1 MKPYNS
7 NGVVR
12 DVAQDLFL
20 ELTNRFEAVLLPLV
34 DRMEF
39 RDLYDFARDAAIT
52 AVGNQVC
59 ARVNGQTQGPPVKVS
74 KRVGPKERKQFA
86 AALKALEA
94 SKTPR
99 RRK

>member
-12 DVAQDLFL
+12 DAAQDLFL
-20 ELTNRFEAVLLPLV
+20 ELTSKFEAALLPLV

-59 ARVNGQTQGPPVKVS
+59 ARVNGQTKGPSVKVS
-74 KRVGPKERKQFA
+74 NRVGPKERKQFA
-86 AALKALEA
+86 EALKALQ
-94 SKTPR
+94 
-99 RRK
+99 RKRKK